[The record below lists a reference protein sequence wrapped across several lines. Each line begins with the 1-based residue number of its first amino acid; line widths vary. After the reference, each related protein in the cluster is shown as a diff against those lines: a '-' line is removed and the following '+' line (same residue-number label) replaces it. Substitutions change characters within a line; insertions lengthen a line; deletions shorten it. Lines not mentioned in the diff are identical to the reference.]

1 MNNEPAFPTMQYANG
16 ISPSGFNEGMTLRD
30 YFAAK
35 ALPTILAAGGVI
47 DAEYFFENA
56 KLAYE
61 QADEMLKARNL

>member
-1 MNNEPAFPTMQYANG
+1 MYAFPNVHDPKTGTMTH
-16 ISPSGFNEGMTLRD
+16 GMTLRD
-30 YFAAK
+30 YFAAQ

-61 QADEMLKARNL
+61 QADEMLKARDL